1 MLKTKVS
8 FFFRYKQSTLY
19 IIPFSKMFNLK
30 INKLIY
36 KQREYVKLK
45 VKKLLNLLLWT
56 THMNTQLST

>member
-1 MLKTKVS
+1 
-8 FFFRYKQSTLY
+8 
-19 IIPFSKMFNLK
+19 MFNIK